1 MCADNRLQFSV
12 PMDGLV
18 LTAVGTMLL
27 GLASALE
34 SKQETTA
41 DQYRRMIA
49 ESAKKAT
56 IERGRNDECGLEE
69 LRVGISERQVEE
81 NIKWLNGIDQRCGC
95 DVDTVVYDSQA
106 PQVDAAAIF
115 GGAALPPVDPGFAER
130 TAHLNGSFMGIDHQ
144 PPASVAVEVDKHGL
158 PWDRRIHASTKTK
171 CADGSWKKAR
181 NVDPNLVATV
191 EAELK
196 AAMSAPGPIISPEV
210 AAAQIVTP
218 PRPPAPAPAAP
229 PALAVTPPP
238 PPAPALA
245 VTPPVP
251 PAPAAAG
258 AMTFPEFLTKI
269 TAMCTAGQITHE
281 TVTTTCQKYGLA
293 TIPLLG
299 SRPDLIPMI
308 AAELGV
314 V

>member
-12 PMDGLV
+12 PMDGMA

-34 SKQETTA
+34 SRAVPSKEVEIKRWMNSHA
-41 DQYRRMIA
+41 
-49 ESAKKAT
+49 
-56 IERGRNDECGLEE
+56 NDECGLEE
-69 LRVGISERQVEE
+69 LRVGVATQ
-81 NIKWLNGIDQRCGC
+81 CGC
-95 DVDTVVYDSQA
+95 DADTVVYDSQA
-106 PQVDAAAIF
+106 QQVDAATVF
-115 GGAALPPVDPGFAER
+115 GGAALPLIDPGFAER

-144 PPASVAVEVDKHGL
+144 PPVTLYPQNTAPVVEVDKHGL

-196 AAMSAPGPIISPEV
+196 AAMSAPGPIVSPEV
-210 AAAQIVTP
+210 AAAQIITP
-218 PRPPAPAPAAP
+218 PPPSGTLPPAPAVTP
-229 PALAVTPPP
+229 PPTPAVTPPP
-238 PPAPALA
+238 PPA
-245 VTPPVP
+245 
-251 PAPAAAG
+251 AATG
-258 AMTFPEFLTKI
+258 DMTFPEFLTKV
-269 TAMCTAGQITHE
+269 TAMCTAGQTTHE
-281 TVTTTCQKYGLA
+281 TVAATCQKYGLA

-299 SRPDLIPMI
+299 SRPDLIPTI